1 MFKTFKNH
9 TPLTTSVIVDL
20 CNSGRIH
27 LTFYL
32 PILLYCLLPLS
43 IQNGIF
49 LTFIV
54 PTWTFSKFCEVLAF
68 NYFYVQYRSN

>member
-1 MFKTFKNH
+1 MMFKTFKNH

-27 LTFYL
+27 HTFYL
-32 PILLYCLLPLS
+32 PILNCLLPLS

-68 NYFYVQYRSN
+68 KLFLCSI

>member
-1 MFKTFKNH
+1 MMFKTVKR
-9 TPLTTSVIVDL
+9 TKSVIVDTCI

-27 LTFYL
+27 HTFYL
-32 PILLYCLLPLS
+32 PILNCLLPLS

-68 NYFYVQYRSN
+68 KVFLCSI